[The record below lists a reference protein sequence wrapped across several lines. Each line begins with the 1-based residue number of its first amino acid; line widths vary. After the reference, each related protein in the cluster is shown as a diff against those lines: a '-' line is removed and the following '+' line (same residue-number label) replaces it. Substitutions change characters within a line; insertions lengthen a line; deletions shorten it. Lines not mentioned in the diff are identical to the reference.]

1 MRVYKKSPRVPAI
14 MNHSDPSSL
23 LNPWKEKQKNGLFR
37 SRDIAQ
43 KLLSKNFPKYVLGFD
58 QIVPVKFAEPVV
70 GEARKKMDHYVQE
83 ILHKNYCPRV
93 SLSVGN

>member
-23 LNPWKEKQKNGLFR
+23 LNPWKEKQKKIGSLR

-43 KLLSKNFPKYVLGFD
+43 KLLSKNFPKYVLGID
-58 QIVPVKFAEPVV
+58 QIVPVKFAEPVE
-70 GEARKKMDHYVQE
+70 GEAKIWIIKFKRYCTKTIVQE
-83 ILHKNYCPRV
+83 FLLN
-93 SLSVGN
+93 VGN